1 LTTATFAE
9 NGTGSAYTVTATD
22 ANAVTYSLGTGNDE
36 ALFSITAGA
45 VSFNTPPNFEAPG
58 GDNADNTYLINVIA
72 SDGINQVSQT
82 VTITVTDV
90 NDPVFTSLTTATFA
104 ENGTGI
110 AYTATATAANAV
122 TYSLGTGNDEALF
135 SITAGA
141 VSFNTSP
148 DFEVPGGDNADNTY
162 LINVIASD
170 GINQVSQTVRI
181 TVTDVFEIVTGIDN
195 GEVTEA
201 DVYLYPN
208 PASSILTIDL
218 IKFNGLPVDIGIFDA
233 SGSEKLDIRNI
244 TDSALSLDV
253 SNYSQGVFIIMIK
266 SEKSL
271 IRKKVII
278 KR

>member
-1 LTTATFAE
+1 VPGGDNTDNTYVINVIASDGINQVSQTVTIHVTNVDDSTPVFPAETNDTFAE

-22 ANAVTYSLGTGNDE
+22 ANAL
-36 ALFSITAGA
+36 
-45 VSFNTPPNFEAPG
+45 
-58 GDNADNTYLINVIA
+58 
-72 SDGINQVSQT
+72 
-82 VTITVTDV
+82 
-90 NDPVFTSLTTATFA
+90 
-104 ENGTGI
+104 
-110 AYTATATAANAV
+110 

-148 DFEVPGGDNADNTY
+148 DFEVPGGNNADNTY
-162 LINVIASD
+162 VINVIASD
-170 GINQVSQTVRI
+170 GINSVNQTVTI

-244 TDSALSLDV
+244 TDSALRLDV
-253 SNYSQGVFIIMIK
+253 SSYGQGVFIIMIK